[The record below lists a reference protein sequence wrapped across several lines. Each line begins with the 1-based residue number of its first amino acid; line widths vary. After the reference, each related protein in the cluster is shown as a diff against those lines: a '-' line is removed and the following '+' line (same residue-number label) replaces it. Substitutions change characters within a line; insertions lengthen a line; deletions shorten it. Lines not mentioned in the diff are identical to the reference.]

1 MVLLKIPQTGRT
13 QVNTVAH
20 GDDQML
26 IPVRTAEGHINVIPL
41 SLHQPPHITA
51 APAAHAQRQT
61 HYYSL
66 PHIMVGGPYSGNYI
80 GGNNVCQQKKLV
92 SMSLLKSL
100 LALFGLILHFSSFRV
115 T

>member
-1 MVLLKIPQTGRT
+1 MKIPQAGRT

-66 PHIMVGGPYSGNYI
+66 PHIMVGGPYCGNYI
-80 GGNNVCQQKKLV
+80 DGNNVCQQKNSEQVFIEKFVGTLWV
-92 SMSLLKSL
+92 N
-100 LALFGLILHFSSFRV
+100 LAFFFVSFRV
-115 T
+115 F